1 MSAAA
6 AAREREGVQ
15 ERGGGRAGR
24 MESSRGGVAKERCRR
39 RAEPAYCGLLR
50 VFAACYGLLRP
61 IEAFSGFLYQ
71 ALIAEARRHR
81 DAAAD
86 ARRPASAGRRR
97 RLRRAPRSASHC
109 GLLRFIAA

>member
-71 ALIAEARRHR
+71 ALIAEARRR
-81 DAAAD
+81 RD

>member
-15 ERGGGRAGR
+15 ERGGEA
-24 MESSRGGVAKERCRR
+24 ERGGWSLAGGGFAKERCRR
-39 RAEPAYCGLLR
+39 RAAPAYCGSLR
-50 VFAACYGLLRP
+50 VIAACYGLLRL

-71 ALIAEARRHR
+71 ALIAEARRR
-81 DAAAD
+81 RD